1 MQRVAR
7 RYAPPI
13 IRGTGAAR
21 LREGLR
27 GARRQWHLK
36 DVQRVSNRGVIADDR
51 PEFDNPLLAEPRDR
65 LAKGGLGKALGID
78 QLGNGAVDE
87 DLKPG
92 LPLAEKLGQIFTAL
106 AGGVAAR
113 LDVEI
118 RGEIAARDVRVL
130 QLAALKG
137 VFAHIVEDT
146 VTYVNAPLLAAERG
160 MEVSL
165 VTEAESPDWRN
176 LVTLRGT
183 LPGGQVVSVSGT
195 LTGKAQ
201 IEKLV
206 EVNGFDM
213 EIALA
218 EHLVFLTYTDRPGI
232 VGVVGQILGGEGIN
246 IAGMQVSRDTR
257 GGHALIAL
265 TVDSAIPP
273 VVLDDITATIGAVVG
288 RTVDLDL
295 I

>member
-1 MQRVAR
+1 M
-7 RYAPPI
+7 
-13 IRGTGAAR
+13 
-21 LREGLR
+21 
-27 GARRQWHLK
+27 
-36 DVQRVSNRGVIADDR
+36 
-51 PEFDNPLLAEPRDR
+51 
-65 LAKGGLGKALGID
+65 
-78 QLGNGAVDE
+78 DE
-87 DLKPG
+87 DVKPG